1 MTNIKYNMHKILYAY
16 YTSPYTAS
24 HLSYLLLSCLYT
36 RILKGVHIPVVE
48 VRHDFP
54 PYLQH
59 LIVVPK
65 HQHRVIFWDLLLIER
80 L

>member
-1 MTNIKYNMHKILYAY
+1 MHKILYAY

-48 VRHDFP
+48 VCHDLP
-54 PYLQH
+54 PYRQH
-59 LIVVPK
+59 LIVYVVQYSYSTVQYIPVVAFK
-65 HQHRVIFWDLLLIER
+65 
-80 L
+80 